1 MRKCPLSAT
10 CYFPPAG
17 PARGSPPARSAEVRE
32 RRCLRLFFPSAACGF
47 PAGRPPGAMTV
58 GGTRRAN
65 YPRRGP
71 AEDEISILEKDEE
84 EEEEEEEER
93 RQTAPSG
100 QAEEG
105 ESGCASKKVAF
116 AVLPDKYEPLGGAG
130 DEQQPKAERKS
141 KKRRRKLKKY
151 GKNVGKALQKGCR
164 YLVLG
169 LQGLANA
176 YSSPLGVAVS
186 IATAFR

>member
-1 MRKCPLSAT
+1 
-10 CYFPPAG
+10 
-17 PARGSPPARSAEVRE
+17 
-32 RRCLRLFFPSAACGF
+32 
-47 PAGRPPGAMTV
+47 MTV

-100 QAEEG
+100 PAEEG

-151 GKNVGKALQKGCR
+151 GKDEKENLQSIHA
-164 YLVLG
+164 VEIIE
-169 LQGLANA
+169 
-176 YSSPLGVAVS
+176 SS
-186 IATAFR
+186 ATL

>member
-1 MRKCPLSAT
+1 
-10 CYFPPAG
+10 
-17 PARGSPPARSAEVRE
+17 
-32 RRCLRLFFPSAACGF
+32 
-47 PAGRPPGAMTV
+47 MTV

-100 QAEEG
+100 PAEEG

>member
-1 MRKCPLSAT
+1 
-10 CYFPPAG
+10 
-17 PARGSPPARSAEVRE
+17 
-32 RRCLRLFFPSAACGF
+32 
-47 PAGRPPGAMTV
+47 MTV

-84 EEEEEEEER
+84 EEEEEER

-100 QAEEG
+100 QAEE

-151 GKNVGKALQKGCR
+151 GKDEKENLQSTCCGN
-164 YLVLG
+164 Y
-169 LQGLANA
+169 
-176 YSSPLGVAVS
+176 
-186 IATAFR
+186 